1 MESLAITEFV
11 APLPHPGEILRED
24 FMVPFGLS
32 AATLAKQMGLSD
44 RTRIERLS
52 RCKSAVSPDT
62 ALRLARVFQT
72 SPEFWMNLQSQH
84 DLTRAA
90 LEAGQSLNAIQ
101 PIQSAA

>member
-1 MESLAITEFV
+1 MGLSTTKFV
-11 APLPHPGEILRED
+11 LPLPHPGEILRED

-32 AATLAKQMGLSD
+32 ATALSRMMGLKD

-52 RCKSAVSPDT
+52 RCKSALSPDT
-62 ALRLARVFQT
+62 ALRLARVFET

-90 LEAGQSLNAIQ
+90 IEVGPTLHDIK
-101 PIQSAA
+101 PISAAA